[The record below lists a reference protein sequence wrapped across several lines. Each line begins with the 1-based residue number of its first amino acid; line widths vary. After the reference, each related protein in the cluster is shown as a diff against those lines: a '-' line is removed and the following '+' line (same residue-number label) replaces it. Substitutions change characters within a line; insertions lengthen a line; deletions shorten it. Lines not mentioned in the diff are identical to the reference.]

1 MNSETRELVSK
12 ARVFVVGAGGIGCEL
27 LKNLVMTGFR
37 NIEVIDL
44 DTIDLSNLNRQFL
57 FRRSHIG
64 KPKSIVAA
72 EAVSRLASPPACIKA
87 YHANIKA
94 PEFGPEFISGFD
106 LVVNALDNLEAR
118 RHVNR
123 LCLAANVPLIE
134 SATEGY
140 MGYVTPIVKGRT
152 ECFECQPK
160 QAPKS
165 FAVCTIRSNPT
176 EPIHC
181 ITWAKMLFGRLWG
194 TKDDSNAVSDVSSTT
209 PAQVFDKVFAQDI
222 ADLAS
227 MEKLWAGRAP
237 PTPLTFAAAS
247 AAAAADDDNN
257 ENSGGGEA
265 LMEDQRVWGVRECA
279 RAFERSYNALEQRSV
294 GCGRTPISWDKDD
307 DQALDFVTATANLRA
322 HIFGIA
328 QTSKFD
334 VKAKAGNIIPAIA
347 TSNAVIAGLIVTEA
361 IKVISHRVDLCRE
374 VHLSTIPERVLV
386 VNRMEPPNPKCYV
399 CGHHFLTVATDL
411 HKTSLGSFVSLFI
424 KKKLGFNDPSVLV
437 NSE

>member
-1 MNSETRELVSK
+1 MNPETKELISK
-12 ARVFVVGAGGIGCEL
+12 ARIFVVGAGGIGCEL

-37 NIEVIDL
+37 NIEVVDL

-72 EAVSRLASPPACIKA
+72 EAVSRLVYPPVKIKA
-87 YHANIKA
+87 YHGNIKA
-94 PEFGPEFISGFD
+94 PEFGPEFISGFN
-106 LVVNALDNLEAR
+106 LVINALDNLEAR

-140 MGYVTPIVKGRT
+140 MGYVTPIIGGRT

-160 QAPKS
+160 QTPKS

-194 TKDDSNAVSDVSSTT
+194 VKDDSNAVSDVSSST
-209 PAQVFDKVFAQDI
+209 ASQAFDKVFAKDI

-237 PTPLTFAAAS
+237 PAPLTFEDAVKETGVPGDS
-247 AAAAADDDNN
+247 APQP
-257 ENSGGGEA
+257 
-265 LMEDQRVWGVRECA
+265 LMEDQRIWSVSECA
-279 RAFERSYNALEQRSV
+279 RVFERAYNELERVSIANN
-294 GCGRTPISWDKDD
+294 RAPITWDKDD
-307 DQALDFVTATANLRA
+307 EQSLNFVTAATNLRA
-322 HIFGIA
+322 HIFGIG

-361 IKVISHRVDLCRE
+361 IKVICGKQDLCRE

-386 VNRMEPPNPKCYV
+386 VNQMEPPNPKCYV
-399 CGHHFLTVATDL
+399 CGHHFLTVSTDIHAVTL
-411 HKTSLGSFVSLFI
+411 KTFVSLFVR
-424 KKKLGFNDPSVLV
+424 KKLSFNDPSIMVD
-437 NSE
+437 SE